1 MKKEERM
8 KRQRKPVTRTPPRR
22 KKVQPKPRTIQ
33 MLMKVSS
40 GDGMR
45 NWVTLRL
52 PAWLLVSL
60 LVLLLLIA
68 LALIVSPEFG
78 AKVVA
83 AWYEFTRR
91 LSTNS
96 Q

>member
-1 MKKEERM
+1 MKGQK
-8 KRQRKPVTRTPPRR
+8 KPARRTTPRR
-22 KKVQPKPRTIQ
+22 KKVQTQSRATQ
-33 MLMKVSS
+33 TLMKVSS
-40 GDGMR
+40 GDGLR

-60 LVLLLLIA
+60 VLLLMLIG
-68 LALIVSPEFG
+68 LALVVSPEFG

-91 LSTNS
+91 LADNS

>member
-1 MKKEERM
+1 M
-8 KRQRKPVTRTPPRR
+8 KRQRKPISRPTPPR
-22 KKVQPKPRTIQ
+22 KKAKPTTRATHT
-33 MLMKVSS
+33 LMKVSS

-60 LVLLLLIA
+60 VLLLVLIA
-68 LALIVSPEFG
+68 LALVVSPEFG

-83 AWYEFTRR
+83 AWYKFTRR
-91 LSTNS
+91 LFANS

>member
-1 MKKEERM
+1 M
-8 KRQRKPVTRTPPRR
+8 KRQRKPATRTPVRR
-22 KKVQPKPRTIQ
+22 KKAQPKPRTTQ
-33 MLMKVSS
+33 LLMKVSS

-60 LVLLLLIA
+60 VLLLLLIA
-68 LALIVSPEFG
+68 LALIASPEFG

-91 LSTNS
+91 LSTNN

>member
-1 MKKEERM
+1 M
-8 KRQRKPVTRTPPRR
+8 KRTRKPVRATRR
-22 KKVQPKPRTIQ
+22 KPKTTRATHT
-33 MLMKVSS
+33 LMKVSS
-40 GDGMR
+40 GDGLR

-60 LVLLLLIA
+60 VLLLVLIG
-68 LALIVSPEFG
+68 LALVVSPEFG

-91 LSTNS
+91 LANNS

>member
-1 MKKEERM
+1 MKEP
-8 KRQRKPVTRTPPRR
+8 RKPTRRKTPTRR
-22 KKVQPKPRTIQ
+22 KKSTAPSRATHT
-33 MLMKVSS
+33 LMKVSS

-60 LVLLLLIA
+60 VVLLLLVA

-91 LSTNS
+91 LVITNN

>member
-1 MKKEERM
+1 MKG
-8 KRQRKPVTRTPPRR
+8 QRKPARRPTPPR
-22 KKVQPKPRTIQ
+22 KKTKPTTRATYT
-33 MLMKVSS
+33 LMKVSS
-40 GDGMR
+40 GDGLR

-60 LVLLLLIA
+60 VLLLVLIA
-68 LALIVSPEFG
+68 LALVVSPEFG

-91 LSTNS
+91 LSE
-96 Q
+96 

>member
-1 MKKEERM
+1 
-8 KRQRKPVTRTPPRR
+8 
-22 KKVQPKPRTIQ
+22 
-33 MLMKVSS
+33 MKVSS
-40 GDGMR
+40 GDGLR

-60 LVLLLLIA
+60 VLLLVLIG
-68 LALIVSPEFG
+68 LALVVSPEFG

-91 LSTNS
+91 LSANS